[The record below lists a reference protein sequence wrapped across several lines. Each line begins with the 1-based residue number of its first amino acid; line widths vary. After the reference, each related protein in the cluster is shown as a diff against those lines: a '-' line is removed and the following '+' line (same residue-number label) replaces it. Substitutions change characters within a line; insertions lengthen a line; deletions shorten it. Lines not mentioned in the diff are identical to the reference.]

1 MAFNPSPQVAVARDY
16 GQRFGYDQVII
27 IGIIGETI
35 TYTSY
40 GKTKDLCTKARQF
53 ADRIFKAIGVK

>member
-1 MAFNPSPQVAVARDY
+1 MAFNPSPQVAAARDY

-27 IGIIGETI
+27 IGIAGEHI
-35 TYTSY
+35 SYASY
-40 GKTKDLCTKARQF
+40 GKTKALCASAKQF